1 MINLEEMIK
10 FVKDHQPNR
19 PPISKNTLRQY
30 MSGLT
35 KLHRFITGR
44 DDITTMDWIYQTDKV
59 LEYMEKNPSNDKPRS
74 PATKRNNLSYV
85 ITIFKALKDDKNV
98 EYYNKL
104 YIDQYNIV
112 NKIVKSNE
120 SSSQKQS
127 EKIISMEEYNNMLD
141 RFKKDGLETDY
152 MIFKLLKTFGMR
164 NEVSTLVLID
174 LKSYNKL
181 KKQNKLDKN
190 YLVLGKTK
198 MMISRSD
205 YKTFKTYGLK
215 ENIINDKVLKKELL
229 NYISEIK
236 DGEQVFKSTDGKPYT
251 NQALSSR
258 LTFISE
264 KYIGIAL
271 SSSSIFKIVLSN
283 FKGNMKQTKDF
294 IIMKSNQRGTDPTT
308 ILQNYIYN
316 LKVDDK

>member
-1 MINLEEMIK
+1 MINLEEMITS
-10 FVKDHQPNR
+10 VKDHQPNR
-19 PPISKNTLRQY
+19 PPISKNTMKQY

-35 KLHRFITGR
+35 KLHNFITGR
-44 DDITTMDWIYQTDKV
+44 DDITTMDWIYQKDKV
-59 LEYMEKNPSNDKPRS
+59 LEYMEKNPKNKKPRS

-98 EYYNKL
+98 EFYNNL
-104 YIDQYNIV
+104 YIEQYNIV

-127 EKIISMEEYNNMLD
+127 EKIISMEEYDNMLD
-141 RFKKDGLETDY
+141 RIKKDGFETYY

-164 NEVSTLVLID
+164 NEVATLVLID

-190 YLVLGKTK
+190 YLVLGKNK

-205 YKTFKTYGLK
+205 YKTFTNYGLK

-236 DGEQVFKSTDGKPYT
+236 IGEPVFTENGKPYT

-283 FKGNMKQTKDF
+283 FKGTIKQTRDF
-294 IIMKSNQRGTDPTT
+294 ITMKSLERGTNPQT
-308 ILQNYIYN
+308 ILDNYIYD
-316 LKVDDK
+316 KVDK